1 MIKEKPLYLIGDLF
15 VEFIDGINMSTGIV
29 TNIKYDSLDKEYIY
43 SIMWNDMALETEIFE
58 SIAKWRVENGIFIY
72 YKVVK

>member
-43 SIMWNDMALETEIFE
+43 SIMWNDMALETEIFQ
-58 SIAKWRVENGIFIY
+58 SIIKWRVENGIFIY

>member
-1 MIKEKPLYLIGDLF
+1 MIEEKSLYFIGDLF

-29 TNIKYDSLDKEYIY
+29 TNIKYDPLDKEYIY

-58 SIAKWRVENGIFIY
+58 SIVKWRIENGIFIY